1 MKRGQKIVQFNQ
13 IWVFQNAGGTK
24 RERFISCL
32 CNSDRTLAER
42 GVKRVAPSLLR
53 HPNSSEGSRV
63 STGIWRNHDLAA
75 NLVRWL
81 KFLTQQCYKD
91 VVKGG
96 KKQCKHTHTHTSILF
111 PHLGPAVGPAD
122 VSALFMQIPFC
133 SSVTMEYCSL
143 SPSLAPLHVL
153 PSARPPSQ
161 EFPLDYYL
169 FRVISE
175 TLFPPLL
182 TVFCTN
188 I

>member
-96 KKQCKHTHTHTSILF
+96 KQQCKHTHTHTHQFSSLISVLLLALLMFQPYLCKSHFAVQSQWSI
-111 PHLGPAVGPAD
+111 
-122 VSALFMQIPFC
+122 AL
-133 SSVTMEYCSL
+133 SL
-143 SPSLAPLHVL
+143 SLPLQL
-153 PSARPPSQ
+153 PYTFSR
-161 EFPLDYYL
+161 LL
-169 FRVISE
+169 GLHLKNFRQTIIC
-175 TLFPPLL
+175 LG
-182 TVFCTN
+182 
-188 I
+188 